1 MKLLKE
7 SDLRLIANG
16 ASFLASGGGG
26 SVSAAHNVIDNIV
39 SFSKSISV
47 ATVDEL
53 PEDSKLMM
61 VCGVGAPDA
70 KDMNFKNS
78 PGYAVSAIESM
89 TQETYS
95 HVFPIEVGAMN
106 SVIPML
112 VCAQKGLIF
121 IDGDGAGRS
130 VPQMSMCTYAENNFS
145 SDETIVVSESDQAFP
160 LHPENNEQLES
171 QVRNV
176 VSTELDDIG
185 TTGTW
190 SVTGSE
196 LQKEDAIVKG
206 SISLARTIG
215 AAMESEQSLDN
226 VCSALNSFYPDYKVI
241 MTNAKVI
248 DSTNQVKN
256 GFDIGTITF
265 QDMNDPLRT
274 QKTFFVNESLLAAVY
289 QNNELVSVMM
299 GPDMLC
305 SMGVSGQ
312 PMTNSEICSDFAKG
326 DDVHVSLVWVQAVDA
341 IRTAQMRDK
350 YIKLIIDKFG
360 DEVKEL
366 IFNNSVV

>member
-1 MKLLKE
+1 MKLFKE
-7 SDLRLIANG
+7 SDLRLIVNG

-26 SVSAAHNVIDNIV
+26 SVSAAHNVIDNIM
-39 SFSKSISV
+39 SFSESIYV
-47 ATVDEL
+47 ASVDEL
-53 PEDSKLMM
+53 SSDAKLMM

-78 PGYAVSAIESM
+78 PGYAVAAIESM
-89 TQETYS
+89 TQETFS

-112 VCAQKGLIF
+112 VCAQKGLVF

-130 VPQMSMCTYAENNFS
+130 VPQMSMCTYAECDFS
-145 SDETIVVSESDQAFP
+145 CSNTIVVSESNQSFP
-160 LHPENNEQLES
+160 LHPKNNEQLES

-196 LQKEDAIVKG
+196 IQKKDAIVKG

-215 AAMESEQSLDN
+215 AAMESGQPLDN

-256 GFDIGTITF
+256 GFDIGTVTF
-265 QDMNDPLRT
+265 QDVNNPLRI

-289 QNNELVSVMM
+289 EGNQLVSVMI

-305 SMGVSGQ
+305 SMGVDGQ
-312 PMTNSEICSDFAKG
+312 PMTNSEICADFSKG
-326 DDVHVSLVWVQAVDA
+326 IDVHVSLVWVQAVDA
-341 IRTAQMRDK
+341 IRTPQMRDA
-350 YIKLIIDKFG
+350 YIKLIVEKFG
-360 DEVKEL
+360 DEAKDL
-366 IFNNSVV
+366 ILNASVT